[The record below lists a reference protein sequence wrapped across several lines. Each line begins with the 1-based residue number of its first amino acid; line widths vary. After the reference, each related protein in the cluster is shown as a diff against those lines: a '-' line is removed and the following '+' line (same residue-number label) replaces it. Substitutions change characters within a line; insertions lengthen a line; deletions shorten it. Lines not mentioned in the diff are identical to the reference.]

1 MQSKAIILDQVTR
14 SMRRIEEKNDSY
26 TQRWNGIRVL
36 EGPEVVFSRNIIGI
50 FTRKCVSTYIKQTEY
65 YLNADLFV
73 SISNEES

>member
-1 MQSKAIILDQVTR
+1 MIPTR
-14 SMRRIEEKNDSY
+14 KDGMASS
-26 TQRWNGIRVL
+26 VL